1 MIDIIIIG
9 AGFAGLTA
17 AIYAKRSGLNI
28 LVIEKGIY
36 GGQVS
41 ITNDIENYPAI
52 EKITGPE
59 LSTRLYNHAV
69 NIGIDIKFETVTDI
83 NLKDNIKTIKT
94 NLNEY
99 KCFSVIIAN
108 GVTRRKLECEGENR
122 LTGHGVSYCATCDA
136 AFYKNKPTAIVGGGN
151 TALEDALFLSNNCSK
166 VFLIHRRDTFKGE
179 KVLID
184 AVKNKKNIEILYNT
198 IVEKINGD
206 KTVES
211 IEINDIKNNIKKT
224 LNLDGIFIA
233 IGLKP
238 ENDIFKEQINLD
250 NSGYIISDESCKT
263 NINGIFVAGDT
274 RTKLLRQIITAASD
288 GAISAFQASN
298 HINTKIK

>member
-69 NIGIDIKFETVTDI
+69 NIGIDIKFETVTEI

-99 KCFSVIIAN
+99 KCLSVIIAN

-136 AFYKNKPTAIVGGGN
+136 AFYKNKQTAIVGGGN

-166 VFLIHRRDTFKGE
+166 VFLIHRRDTFRGE

-238 ENDIFKEQINLD
+238 ENDVFKEQINLD

-263 NINGIFVAGDT
+263 NINGVFVAGDT

-298 HINTKIK
+298 YINTKIK

>member
-69 NIGIDIKFETVTDI
+69 NIGIDIKFETVTEI

-99 KCFSVIIAN
+99 KCLSIIIAN

-166 VFLIHRRDTFKGE
+166 VFLIHRRDTFRGE

-238 ENDIFKEQINLD
+238 ENDVFKEQINLD

-263 NINGIFVAGDT
+263 NINGVFVAGDT

-298 HINTKIK
+298 YINTKIK

>member
-9 AGFAGLTA
+9 AGFAGLTS

-69 NIGIDIKFETVTDI
+69 NIGIDIKFETVTEI

-99 KCFSVIIAN
+99 KCLSVIIAN

-136 AFYKNKPTAIVGGGN
+136 AFYKNKQTAIVGGGN

-166 VFLIHRRDTFKGE
+166 VFLIHRRDTFRGE

-250 NSGYIISDESCKT
+250 NSGYIISDENCKT

-298 HINTKIK
+298 YINTKIK

>member
-69 NIGIDIKFETVTDI
+69 NIGIDIKFETVTEI

-99 KCFSVIIAN
+99 KCLSVIIAN
-108 GVTRRKLECEGENR
+108 GVTRRKLECEGGNR

-136 AFYKNKPTAIVGGGN
+136 AFYKNKQTAIVGGGN

-166 VFLIHRRDTFKGE
+166 VFLIHRRDTFRGE

-238 ENDIFKEQINLD
+238 ENDVFKEQINLD

-263 NINGIFVAGDT
+263 NINGVFVAGDT

-298 HINTKIK
+298 YINTKIK